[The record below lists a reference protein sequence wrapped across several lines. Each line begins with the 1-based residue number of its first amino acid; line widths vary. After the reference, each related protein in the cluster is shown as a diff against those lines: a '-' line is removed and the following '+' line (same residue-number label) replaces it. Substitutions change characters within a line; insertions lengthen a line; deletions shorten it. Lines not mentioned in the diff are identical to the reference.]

1 MFVGKLG
8 SSWVLLPAQASPSH
22 ALPVGKAEVE
32 TREVGVALVAVI
44 PKLLVRHVSKSV
56 KSDLLRSKRDLL
68 RSTRDL
74 VRSKRDLLV
83 FEAHLLQQLGAGED
97 GDVQERVPAICGG
110 GYMLILYE
118 VLEHGGSV
126 NVSL

>member
-8 SSWVLLPAQASPSH
+8 SSWLLLPAHASPAH

-44 PKLLVRHVSKSV
+44 PKLLVRYVSKDV
-56 KSDLLRSKRDLL
+56 KRDPLRSKRDLL
-68 RSTRDL
+68 
-74 VRSKRDLLV
+74 RSKRDLLV

-97 GDVQERVPAICGG
+97 GDVQERVPTICGG
-110 GYMLILYE
+110 GYMLILCEAQEY
-118 VLEHGGSV
+118 GGSV
-126 NVSL
+126 PNSL